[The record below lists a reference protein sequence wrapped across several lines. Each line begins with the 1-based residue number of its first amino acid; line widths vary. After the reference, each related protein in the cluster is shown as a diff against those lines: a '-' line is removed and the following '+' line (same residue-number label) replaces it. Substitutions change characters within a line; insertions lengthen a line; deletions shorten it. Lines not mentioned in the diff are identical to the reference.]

1 MSSQGMAGDKHSA
14 DGFPIPMRGNETE
27 CGYDH
32 DSRTL
37 EFPIPIRVMS
47 TSIGGRG
54 PSMPFVPDPHEG

>member
-37 EFPIPIRVMS
+37 EFPIPIR
-47 TSIGGRG
+47 GNE
-54 PSMPFVPDPHEG
+54 HEYRWERPEHALCSRSP